1 MLIGVSKWKPVT
13 ALYFLQKKITWG
25 GPQGAIL
32 NAELALSL
40 GKELVLS

>member
-1 MLIGVSKWKPVT
+1 MLIGVSKWKPSH
-13 ALYFLQKKITWG
+13 KITWG

-40 GKELVLS
+40 GNELVLS